1 MGCIASFLDRSPR
14 RSHTTERTTLSA
26 TATRSPRRPR
36 TADCTTLTTTT
47 NPHEESKLTYIK
59 RNTVSWK
66 VKSEV
71 GAKLI
76 CSICIDPIEL
86 DETALTLSCFHV
98 FHQKCALDWLSK
110 KPECPDCCISLIVLD
125 GVNQPDLWRTER

>member
-1 MGCIASFLDRSPR
+1 MGCIASLLDRSSR
-14 RSHTTERTTLSA
+14 RQLITERTTLSS
-26 TATRSPRRPR
+26 TTTRSPRRPR
-36 TADCTTLTTTT
+36 TAERTAPTITTD
-47 NPHEESKLTYIK
+47 PYEESKLAYIK

-71 GAKLI
+71 GTKLV

-86 DETALTLSCFHV
+86 DDTALTLSCFHV
-98 FHQKCALDWLSK
+98 FHQKCAMDWLNT
-110 KPECPDCCISLIVLD
+110 KPECPECCISLIALD